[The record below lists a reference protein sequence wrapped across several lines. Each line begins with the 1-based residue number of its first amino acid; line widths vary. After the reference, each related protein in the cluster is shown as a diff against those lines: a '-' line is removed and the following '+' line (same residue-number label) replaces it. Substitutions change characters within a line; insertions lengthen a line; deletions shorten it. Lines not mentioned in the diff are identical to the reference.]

1 MFSRYGQMVA
11 ENVDIKGY
19 TLLGQF
25 IFKKSIA
32 TFEVYVHQIN
42 TQYAL
47 PPQVRISHTICIFI
61 VSVTGCLYLH
71 FLFM

>member
-1 MFSRYGQMVA
+1 MFSRCGQMVA

-19 TLLGQF
+19 TLLGRF

-47 PPQVRISHTICIFI
+47 PPQVRIKSHN
-61 VSVTGCLYLH
+61 LH
-71 FLFM
+71 FYCFCDRLRFF